1 MYINLL
7 NHRSFLKAAAAV
19 AITAVPFSASVYAA
33 NNDDESSSRSFLF
46 SRKRINTQHN
56 LTPHHPRL
64 RRNMMIFTQETQ
76 WYQMAYSR

>member
-46 SRKRINTQHN
+46 SRK
-56 LTPHHPRL
+56 
-64 RRNMMIFTQETQ
+64 E
-76 WYQMAYSR
+76 